1 VVILGDFNAV
11 TGTDRT
17 CYPTVLGPHGHGTP
31 NDNSERLLNFCSG
44 AGLRTGGLWFQRKD
58 IHRLTWFSN
67 DGFTAKEIDH
77 VLVNTR
83 WSLLRNCRTYRS
95 LEFDTDHLP
104 VIATLAIRLKRLS
117 KKTITT
123 PLYLNVRALQNQ
135 SVSSRFEL
143 ELSNRFAALDEDSLA
158 NWECFRETM
167 QEVANITV
175 GNKPFL
181 KRAWI
186 SDKTR
191 DLICQ
196 KRDARLHRE
205 KVAYKS
211 LSQDCR
217 SSIRQDRQTWAE
229 TMAAEGEQRLHDGQ
243 LHDAFANFR
252 QLRSSFIRF
261 SAPISAADGTLL
273 SDRCSKLACWR
284 EHYEGLLNRQP
295 TSPPAQ
301 LVQDASV
308 ASPSPDIPVDPPTQ
322 AEVISAIN
330 KLRSSRAPGICGI
343 HPNN

>member
-1 VVILGDFNAV
+1 MAFHRLRPAQPVVILGDFNAV

-44 AGLRTGGLWFQRKD
+44 AGLRIGGSWFQMKD

-104 VIATLAIRLKRLS
+104 VIVTLVIRLKRLS
-117 KKTITT
+117 KKTVTA

-143 ELSNRFAALDEDSLA
+143 ELSNRFAAVDEDSLA

-175 GNKPFL
+175 GIKPFS
-181 KRAWI
+181 KRDWI

-196 KRDARLHRE
+196 KRDARLHGE
-205 KVAYKS
+205 KSS
-211 LSQDCR
+211 LQ
-217 SSIRQDRQTWAE
+217 E
-229 TMAAEGEQRLHDGQ
+229 PEQGVQ
-243 LHDAFANFR
+243 VV
-252 QLRSSFIRF
+252 
-261 SAPISAADGTLL
+261 
-273 SDRCSKLACWR
+273 SKA
-284 EHYEGLLNRQP
+284 GP
-295 TSPPAQ
+295 TN
-301 LVQDASV
+301 L
-308 ASPSPDIPVDPPTQ
+308 
-322 AEVISAIN
+322 
-330 KLRSSRAPGICGI
+330 G
-343 HPNN
+343 